1 MSVTEAQL
9 TAWVAAFMWPL
20 MRVGAM
26 VIASPVFSS
35 RQTPARLRVFVSLIL
50 TWWLVPLLPPMPV
63 VEWISY
69 DALVILL
76 QQILIGVSM
85 GFTLQMVFA
94 ALVFGGQTLAFS
106 MGLGF
111 ASMVD
116 PQNGVQVPVVSQY
129 FLILATLVFLL
140 LNGHLLLIELLADS
154 FHTLPVAV
162 DGIGRNSIYEIVAWA
177 SRMFAGGLLMALPA
191 VAALLLINLGMGIIT
206 RAAPQLN
213 IFAVGFPVTMLL
225 GFVLLWLSLP
235 GVLALFG
242 DLLNEGFSLVTRMLR
257 IGS

>member
-1 MSVTEAQL
+1 MSVTDAQL
-9 TAWVAAFMWPL
+9 SAWVAAFIWPL
-20 MRVGAM
+20 MRVSAM
-26 VIASPVFSS
+26 VVAAPVFSS
-35 RQTPARLRVFVSLIL
+35 RQLPARLRVFMSLIL
-50 TWWLVPLLPPMPV
+50 TWLLVPLLPPMPV
-63 VEWISY
+63 VDWISH
-69 DALVILL
+69 DALLISL

-111 ASMVD
+111 ASMID
-116 PQNGVQVPVVSQY
+116 PQNGVQVPVISQY

-162 DGIGRNSIYEIVAWA
+162 DGIGHNSIRELVAWA
-177 SRMFAGGLLMALPA
+177 SRMFTGGLMIALPA
-191 VAALLLINLGMGIIT
+191 VTALLLVNLGMGIIT

-213 IFAVGFPVTMLL
+213 IFAVGFPITILL
-225 GFVLLWLSLP
+225 GFAVLWLSLP
-235 GVLALFG
+235 SVLAVFG
-242 DLLNEGFSLVTRMLR
+242 DLLDEGFSLVMRMLR
-257 IGS
+257 ITS